1 MQIST
6 TRHSSNGSTGSA
18 AACGASSTGSGLN
31 SDTSCTGFS
40 GGGVGRE
47 STAGASAAD
56 TPARAKAVSA
66 GSGSLRWDDVAA
78 ATEAIERAS
87 SAPTGPVSA
96 LEIVAPRAAPRF
108 QIAVAVFRSE
118 EHTSELQ
125 SHHDL

>member
-47 STAGASAAD
+47 SGKGISTAGASTAD

-96 LEIVAPRAAPRF
+96 LEIVEPLAANRYQDSVTEFQRA
-108 QIAVAVFRSE
+108 V
-118 EHTSELQ
+118 
-125 SHHDL
+125 